1 MEERT
6 RKVRKTREQLQA
18 EAEARKVSPGV
29 YCREI
34 PAAPDHVNCRCV
46 PERMKATD
54 FFNRFGGDM
63 YTPERILRNGPAT
76 VVFWV
81 DGTKTVVKPGPNVTP
96 NDYDAFTAALAIKVF
111 GNNSHLKKLIK
122 AKTVVEKPK
131 KKKGKEPAVLEAE
144 AVVEG

>member
-1 MEERT
+1 MERSAMDICKQIMNDYQNIPKRRT
-6 RKVRKTREQLQA
+6 IK
-18 EAEARKVSPGV
+18 G
-29 YCREI
+29 
-34 PAAPDHVNCRCV
+34 
-46 PERMKATD
+46 TD
-54 FFNRFGGDM
+54 FFNRFAPNM
-63 YTPERILRNGPAT
+63 YTPKRILRNGPAT

-131 KKKGKEPAVLEAE
+131 VKKAAVLEGE
-144 AVVEG
+144 SE

>member
-18 EAEARKVSPGV
+18 EAEARKVSPG
-29 YCREI
+29 I

-46 PERMKATD
+46 PERMRATD

-122 AKTVVEKPK
+122 AKTVIEKPK
-131 KKKGKEPAVLEAE
+131 VKKAAVLEGE
-144 AVVEG
+144 SE

>member
-18 EAEARKVSPGV
+18 EARKVPNM
-29 YCREI
+29 RI
-34 PAAPDHVNCRCV
+34 
-46 PERMKATD
+46 KATD
-54 FFNRFGGDM
+54 FFNRFSGSM
-63 YTPERILRNGPAT
+63 YTPKRILRNGPAT

-131 KKKGKEPAVLEAE
+131 VKKAAVLEGE
-144 AVVEG
+144 SE

>member
-29 YCREI
+29 L
-34 PAAPDHVNCRCV
+34 AAPDHVNCRCV
-46 PERMKATD
+46 PERMRATD

-63 YTPERILRNGPAT
+63 YTPKRILRNGPAT

-131 KKKGKEPAVLEAE
+131 VKKAAVLEGE
-144 AVVEG
+144 SE